1 MTSNVKSNKW
11 VSFIKIWAEKNNV
24 SYREAMRSEA
34 CKSAYKSPEPERSPS
49 PVRPPSPE
57 PVEVETKP
65 KKGRKKLADL
75 MPVPVLVRSEPVLNL
90 PVSVL
95 VHSEPYSVPLIPTV
109 IKKERKRRESKMVPT

>member
-11 VSFIKIWAEKNNV
+11 VSFIKDFASKNGI

-34 CKSAYKSPEPERSPS
+34 CKAAYKSPEPERSPS

-65 KKGRKKLADL
+65 KKWRKKIPLPDL
-75 MPVPVLVRSEPVLNL
+75 MPVPVLKRSEL
-90 PVSVL
+90 
-95 VHSEPYSVPLIPTV
+95 ETSVPLVPTI
-109 IKKERKRRESKMVPT
+109 IKKIRVKREPKMVPT

>member
-11 VSFIKIWAEKNNV
+11 VNFIKIWAKENNV

-57 PVEVETKP
+57 PVEVETK
-65 KKGRKKLADL
+65 KKGRKKAEPLPDL
-75 MPVPVLVRSEPVLNL
+75 IMPVPILVRSEP
-90 PVSVL
+90 
-95 VHSEPYSVPLIPTV
+95 ETSVPLVPTI
-109 IKKERKRRESKMVPT
+109 IKKIRVKREPKMVPT